1 MKGLVLVLLAAGC
14 TALLPLGN
22 KRVGQEPPGY
32 TITNFTCYVDNFG
45 FDQRVFNMRV
55 FTNAQNWVLGG
66 PILFYTGN
74 EGPIET
80 FIDASGN
87 LPVMAKS
94 LGALLVFAEHRYFGD
109 SMPFGANSFN
119 SQAQSKYLSPHQ
131 ALADYARYI
140 ASLKINPAYTQS
152 AVIVVGGSYGGM
164 LSAWFRIKYP
174 HLVDGALAASA
185 PIFHFPGTVDPELF
199 NFIVTE
205 DYKNID
211 VNCPINAYAGFQAL
225 NNNAYNSQY
234 YFTFQSIFKTCQL
247 IKSYNDVQNLINY
260 VNSALVYMAMT
271 DYPYP
276 TNFLN
281 PMPAFPVDVGCDM
294 LMLVSNLNNVTQVL
308 TALYD
313 ASNVYYNFSNNL
325 PCNDITGSGS
335 SSLGD
340 NGWNYL
346 SCSTLILPM
355 AQDGMTNDM
364 FLPQP
369 WDYNAYAQ
377 SCEQA
382 YGRNPQ
388 PLYARTYFGTS
399 VTPYTSLRYISNI
412 IFSSGSLDPWQS
424 GAVTG
429 ATSFPITT
437 ITIDG
442 GAHHLDLRAPDAAD
456 PQSVIDA
463 RATELAT
470 IRQYISTVPS

>member
-1 MKGLVLVLLAAGC
+1 MKAVVLVALVVSCAAI
-14 TALLPLGN
+14 LP
-22 KRVGQEPPGY
+22 QTDQHFSAEPAGY

-55 FTNAQNWVLGG
+55 FTNAQYWKAGG

-87 LPVMAKS
+87 LPIMAQS
-94 LGALLVFAEHRYFGD
+94 LNALLVFAEHRYFGD
-109 SMPFGANSFN
+109 SLPFGASSFN
-119 SQAQSKYLSPHQ
+119 SQSTMKYLSPHQ

-140 ASLKINPAYTQS
+140 SSLKTSTEYSES

-185 PIFHFPGTVDPELF
+185 PLFHFPGTVDSEKF
-199 NFIVTE
+199 NYIVTE
-205 DYKNID
+205 DYKSLD
-211 VNCPINAYAGFQAL
+211 PQCATNAYAGFMFLTDYASS
-225 NNNAYNSQY
+225 SQY
-234 YFTFQSIFKTCQL
+234 YYTFQEIFRTCEV
-247 IKSYNDVQNLINY
+247 IKSSDDVQNLINY
-260 VNSALVYMAMT
+260 VNGAIVYMAMT

-281 PMPAFPVDVGCDM
+281 PMPAFPVNVACDM
-294 LMLVSNLNNVTQVL
+294 LLLVNDVTDMTQVL
-308 TALYD
+308 TALYE
-313 ASNVYYNFSNNL
+313 AQNVYYNYTKTL
-325 PCNDITGSGS
+325 QCNDINGGGS

-340 NGWNYL
+340 AGWNYL
-346 SCSTLILPM
+346 SCSTLVLPM
-355 AQDGMTNDM
+355 SQEGMPNDM
-364 FLPQP
+364 FPVLP
-369 WDYNAYAQ
+369 WDYSAYAE
-377 SCEQA
+377 SCQQQ
-382 YGRNPQ
+382 YGLLPQ
-388 PLYARTYFGTS
+388 PLYAPVYFGTS
-399 VTPYTSLRYISNI
+399 VSPFTSLRYISNI

-429 ATSFPITT
+429 VVSYPITV

-442 GAHHLDLRAPDAAD
+442 GAHHLDLRAPNPAD

-463 RATELAT
+463 RKTELAT
-470 IRQYISTVPS
+470 IQTYIAKVPT

>member
-271 DYPYP
+271 DYPYA

>member
-1 MKGLVLVLLAAGC
+1 MKGLVLVLLAVGC
-14 TALLPLGN
+14 CAILPLGN
-22 KRVGQEPPGY
+22 NRVAQEPEGY

-55 FTNAQNWVLGG
+55 FTNAKNWIPGG

-87 LPVMAKS
+87 LPVMAGELK
-94 LGALLVFAEHRYFGD
+94 ALLIFAEHRYFGE

-119 SQAQSKYLSPHQ
+119 SQDQSKYLSPHQ

-140 ASLKINPAYTQS
+140 ASLKIDPNYSQS

-199 NFIVTE
+199 NYIVTE
-205 DYKNID
+205 DYNNVD
-211 VNCPINAYAGFQAL
+211 PNCPTNAYAGFQAL
-225 NNNAYNSQY
+225 NNNAGNSQY
-234 YFTFQSIFKTCQL
+234 YFTFQQIFKTCQY
-247 IKSYNDVQNLINY
+247 IKSADDVQNLINY
-260 VNSALVYMAMT
+260 VNGALVYMAMT

-294 LMLVSNLNNVTQVL
+294 LLLVANPKNITQVL

-313 ASNVYYNFSNNL
+313 ASNIYYNFSGNL

-340 NGWNYL
+340 DGWNYL
-346 SCSTLILPM
+346 SCSTLVLPM
-355 AQDGMTNDM
+355 AQDGLPNDM
-364 FLPQP
+364 FPAQP
-369 WDYNAYAQ
+369 WNYNAYAE
-377 SCEQA
+377 SCQQA

-388 PLYARTYFGTS
+388 PLYALTYFGTS

-429 ATSFPITT
+429 TTSYPITL

-442 GAHHLDLRAPDAAD
+442 GAHHLDLRAPNSAD
-456 PQSVIDA
+456 PQSVVDA
-463 RATELAT
+463 RSVELTT
-470 IRQYISTVPS
+470 IRSYIAAMPS